1 MGGATAGIQEE
12 VEVSFVRNVE
22 EGIQMSGK
30 QHQSEIQTRLLL
42 PVTLVKILN
51 TCEPQLLHLYNGILH
66 LTGLHKK
73 KYQKAPGIQRVPNK
87 CQSPF
92 H

>member
-1 MGGATAGIQEE
+1 M
-12 VEVSFVRNVE
+12 
-22 EGIQMSGK
+22 MSE
-30 QHQSEIQTRLLL
+30 SQTRLLL

-51 TCEPQLLHLYNGILH
+51 TSEPQLLHLYNGILH
-66 LTGLHKK
+66 LTGLNKT
-73 KYQKAPGIQRVPNK
+73 KYQKAPGIQRVPDK